1 MPLRRSNNNS
11 PRQTKRWKKRI
22 DNYIS
27 FENFMIRWHQNHPS
41 KQQQQHSRR
50 VSGENT
56 HSGNNVPDSR
66 SHPHAPPIQGF
77 MIQKEAQERARQ
89 RALEANQHRQPVLG
103 NQRPSNPYSTPRSS
117 GSQGSGSGG
126 IRDLSSSSGYAFSG
140 AVGDHGKRRRAMS
153 PSQAF
158 TMQPPGSYSVARGPS
173 NYFQQ
178 PPAGYSSGRHWRNF
192 LPSKTCFLFRFPY
205 VMVVRKYN
213 CRETLRTIPF
223 FVCMGGWLFDT
234 HVGQAMIALCR
245 DIGER
250 LLMGFQPQ
258 EYQFKKSNSVCMVLV
273 LLQFRLICL
282 CLCMFS
288 WEAAFLVSLLIERTN
303 HPHWGVMILLRW
315 SFLPREH
322 CCSWWWASLER
333 NQSDPIRLES

>member
-1 MPLRRSNNNS
+1 MELVVADPSAAQSSTKTSHFQSLFTKQNADSRTLPFQDLCARMLKQQDDCRAGTKFLMKQFLVETSKQGQRFQQILKAFETLKQEHTALKQSHNS
-11 PRQTKRWKKRI
+11 QKMRYENAIETLQQQLASANKKMEEKDRQLYQFRKLHDQMTPESPI
-22 DNYIS
+22 
-27 FENFMIRWHQNHPS
+27 QQ
-41 KQQQQHSRR
+41 QQQQHSRR

-178 PPAGYSSGRHWRNF
+178 PPAGYSSGRH
-192 LPSKTCFLFRFPY
+192 
-205 VMVVRKYN
+205 
-213 CRETLRTIPF
+213 
-223 FVCMGGWLFDT
+223 
-234 HVGQAMIALCR
+234 
-245 DIGER
+245 
-250 LLMGFQPQ
+250 
-258 EYQFKKSNSVCMVLV
+258 
-273 LLQFRLICL
+273 
-282 CLCMFS
+282 
-288 WEAAFLVSLLIERTN
+288 
-303 HPHWGVMILLRW
+303 
-315 SFLPREH
+315 
-322 CCSWWWASLER
+322 
-333 NQSDPIRLES
+333 